1 MPGRK
6 LGVAALFAATCAAVA
21 IGAAPMAAADDECDP
36 SVAVCDSTVNDSPG
50 NVEINDSPPASAV
63 DQYPSDDEWY
73 FNPAGGGTALQ
84 SGGGSHSGGGGGGGG
99 GGHR

>member
-1 MPGRK
+1 MPARK
-6 LGVAALFAATCAAVA
+6 SGVAALFAATCAVVA
-21 IGAAPMAAADDECDP
+21 IGAAPMAAADDNDPCDP
-36 SVAVCDSTVNDSPG
+36 TASVCDSPG

-84 SGGGSHSGGGGGGGG
+84 PSGGSHSDGGGGGGG

>member
-1 MPGRK
+1 MPFRK
-6 LGVAALFAATCAAVA
+6 SGLAALFAATCAAVA
-21 IGAAPMAAADDECDP
+21 IGAAPVAAADDECDP
-36 SVAVCDSTVNDSPG
+36 SVAACDSMVSDSPG

-63 DQYPSDDEWY
+63 DQYPSDDSWY

-84 SGGGSHSGGGGGGGG
+84 PSGGTHAGGGGG

>member
-1 MPGRK
+1 MPVRK
-6 LGVAALFAATCAAVA
+6 SGLAALFAAMCATLA

-36 SVAVCDSTVNDSPG
+36 SVAVCDSPG
-50 NVEINDSPPASAV
+50 NVEINDSPPASSV

-84 SGGGSHSGGGGGGGG
+84 PSGGSHSGGGGGGGG
-99 GGHR
+99 GHR

>member
-1 MPGRK
+1 MPARK
-6 LGVAALFAATCAAVA
+6 SGLAALFAAMCAVVAV
-21 IGAAPMAAADDECDP
+21 GAAPMAVADDNDCDP
-36 SVAVCDSTVNDSPG
+36 TASVCDSPG

-84 SGGGSHSGGGGGGGG
+84 PSGGSHSGGGGGGGG
-99 GGHR
+99 GGGHR

>member
-1 MPGRK
+1 MPAMRT
-6 LGVAALFAATCAAVA
+6 GVAALFAATCAVVA
-21 IGAAPMAAADDECDP
+21 IGAAPMAAADDDCDATA
-36 SVAVCDSTVNDSPG
+36 SVCDSPG

-73 FNPAGGGTALQ
+73 FNPSGGGTALQ
-84 SGGGSHSGGGGGGGG
+84 PSGGSHSGGGGGGGG